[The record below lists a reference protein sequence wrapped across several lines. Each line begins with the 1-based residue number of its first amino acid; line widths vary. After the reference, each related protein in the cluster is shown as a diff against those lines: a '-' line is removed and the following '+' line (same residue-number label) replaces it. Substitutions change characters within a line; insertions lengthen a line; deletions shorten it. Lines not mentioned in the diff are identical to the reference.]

1 MAPAI
6 FDVTKVTLESSGH
19 AYLVEGSVERF
30 DGHTRLFTDQKSQD
44 KILPS
49 MSIGQALNT
58 KDVQAIEKVTTP
70 PTRYSEATLIK
81 ELEAQGIGRPSTYAQ
96 IIQTLKNRDYVELE
110 EKRFKPTKQGRLT
123 VEQLDLFFNK
133 IINVEYTSRMET
145 VLDEIAEGKQKGS
158 HLISRFYN
166 SFIPMVE
173 TAEREMKKI
182 GPRQTGEMCPVCGKP
197 LVIRKSKYGEF
208 TACSGFP
215 SCKYVKKD

>member
-1 MAPAI
+1 MAPAL
-6 FDVTKVTLESSGH
+6 FDITKVTLTSHGH
-19 AYLVEGSVERF
+19 AYLVEGSVEKF
-30 DGHTRLFTDQKSQD
+30 DGHLKVYNDSKSKD
-44 KILPS
+44 KILPQ
-49 MSIGQALNT
+49 MEVGQTLNA
-58 KDVQAIEKVTTP
+58 KDVLSIEKVTTP

-96 IIQTLKNRDYVELE
+96 IIQTLRHRDYVEVE

-123 VEQLDLFFNK
+123 SEQLDLFFDK

-145 VLDEIAEGKQKGS
+145 VLDEIADGKQKGS

-173 TAEREMKKI
+173 VAEKDMKKI
-182 GPRQTGEMCPVCGKP
+182 GPRETGEMCPVCGKP
-197 LVIRKSKYGEF
+197 LVIRKSRYGEF